1 MFFVCSRSNGWCSL
15 QFMGLT
21 EKEEEEEEVEEE
33 EKKEGE
39 EKENGEEEERDCGS
53 SYKLEIFS
61 MQKESVLNI
70 ASVPFGHIH
79 GLDLD

>member
-1 MFFVCSRSNGWCSL
+1 MFSENRHLTYELPPYHRSGVCRSNVP
-15 QFMGLT
+15 QP
-21 EKEEEEEEVEEE
+21 E

>member
-1 MFFVCSRSNGWCSL
+1 
-15 QFMGLT
+15 MGLT
-21 EKEEEEEEVEEE
+21 EEKEEEVKEEKEEVEEE
-33 EKKEGE
+33 KKKGE